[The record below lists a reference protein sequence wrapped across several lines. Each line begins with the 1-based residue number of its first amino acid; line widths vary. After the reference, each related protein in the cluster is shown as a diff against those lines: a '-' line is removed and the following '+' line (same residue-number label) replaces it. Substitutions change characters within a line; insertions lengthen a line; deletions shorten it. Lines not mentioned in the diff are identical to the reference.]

1 MADSITTNYHWTK
14 PEVGASPTT
23 WGNKWND
30 DLDQIDATV
39 FSNDAA
45 QTASIAAAIAANIL
59 IGEIKMYAGLSVPPD
74 WKLCDGTVYA
84 NSDIPLLAAVLN
96 NAFGGVPGVSNAVPD
111 LRSNFPAG
119 ADGTFI
125 PLGTY
130 GGEDRHTL
138 TIGEIPSH
146 GHDVAISDPGH
157 LHSVDDPYG
166 DRGLYGDNVF
176 PANQPSASKNT
187 SSAMTG
193 ITAFALDVGGG
204 GDHNNSPPFVALNF
218 IIKYQ

>member
-45 QTASIAAAIAANIL
+45 QTAAIAAAIAANIL
-59 IGEIKMYAGLSVPPD
+59 IGEIKMFAGLSPPAN
-74 WKLCDGTVYA
+74 WLRCDGTVYA
-84 NSDIPLLAAVLN
+84 NSDIPLLAPILN

-111 LRSNFPAG
+111 MRSNFPVG
-119 ADGTFI
+119 LDTLI
-125 PLGTY
+125 PLGST

-138 TIGEIPSH
+138 TLDEIPSH

-176 PANQPSASKNT
+176 AINEPSGSKNT

-204 GDHNNSPPFVALNF
+204 GEHNNIPPYVALNF
-218 IIKYQ
+218 IIKFQ